1 MLDSSY
7 LSLIQD
13 KYINTISSSNF
24 THLSDLSSLLAAKK
38 TKTSSSD
45 YAKKIV
51 DVANADAQNDIKNG
65 NSKSWQNSDEYLS
78 LKDEYVESGLSS
90 KEAYSE
96 YSQYNDAV
104 SQYFSAALNAFMPNN
119 SKAKNDSYLTR
130 INRAFAQA
138 MNDNVTRTVRET
150 EFDLNYNYAY
160 KAYKS
165 AYSKQSASFDVS
177 V

>member
-1 MLDSSY
+1 MLDFSY

-13 KYINTISSSNF
+13 KYISTIGNSNF
-24 THLSDLSSLLAAKK
+24 SHISDLSSLLAAKK

-65 NSKSWQNSDEYLS
+65 NSKSWQSSDEYLS
-78 LKDEYVESGLSS
+78 LKDEYVESGLSA
-90 KEAYSE
+90 KQT
-96 YSQYNDAV
+96 YSQYSDTV
-104 SQYFSAALNAFMPNN
+104 SQYFSVALNAFMPNS
-119 SKAKNDSYLTR
+119 SKSTKNESYLTK
-130 INRAFAQA
+130 INRIFAQE

-165 AYSKQSASFDVS
+165 AYSKQASSFDVS